1 MRLPVASHRS
11 LALLRAYL
19 VPLLLLAALVSCD
32 GGTPTGPEP
41 DRSSE
46 LQRGGAKPDTV
57 RTAAAKGGSQG
68 GQFTIIL
75 FMSPADPLDVG
86 FSITG
91 QKKEVLLDDDDADAT
106 LPDRR
111 NFSGAAGDYTV
122 TMKPLPAG
130 YKLVTMGCSSVG
142 GNANDSFNFAT
153 SSMVIRLEAG
163 EAATC
168 HFVVAV
174 DHVAPTVTVARA
186 ATQADPTMGSSVQFT
201 AAFSEPVDGFTASD
215 VLISG
220 TAGGTLTAV
229 VTGSWD
235 AYTITINGITSD
247 GTVGVSV
254 PANTAFDGV
263 GNGNLASTGT
273 GNSVERNTTRTV
285 SVEQAPDQPD
295 PASDDINIR
304 FVVKLGEPGVLS
316 VSDPLM
322 LDGPRGGFL
331 SSLTCNQAG
340 TTCLATCVGKKG
352 QTLDLRF
359 LAGEFVSLTGKP
371 FYASTGTDTRVFV
384 LQN

>member
-19 VPLLLLAALVSCD
+19 VPLLLLAALVGCD

-68 GQFTIIL
+68 GQF
-75 FMSPADPLDVG
+75 
-86 FSITG
+86 
-91 QKKEVLLDDDDADAT
+91 
-106 LPDRR
+106 
-111 NFSGAAGDYTV
+111 
-122 TMKPLPAG
+122 
-130 YKLVTMGCSSVG
+130 
-142 GNANDSFNFAT
+142 
-153 SSMVIRLEAG
+153 RLEAG

-229 VTGSWD
+229 VTGSLD

-304 FVVKLGEPGVLS
+304 FVVKLGEPGGLS

-322 LDGPRGGFL
+322 LDGPRGGFV
-331 SSLTCNQAG
+331 SSLTCDQAG

-384 LQN
+384 LQD